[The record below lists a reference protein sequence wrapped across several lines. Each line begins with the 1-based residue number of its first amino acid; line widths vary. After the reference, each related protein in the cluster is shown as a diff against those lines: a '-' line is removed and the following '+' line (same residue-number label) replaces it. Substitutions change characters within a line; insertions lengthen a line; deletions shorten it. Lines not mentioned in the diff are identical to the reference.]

1 MKRFP
6 RDFIYLSR
14 GERTALLLA
23 AVLLLGIIAIR
34 IWLTGRP
41 VPLPEDAGEIAA
53 ELAQWRSANEK
64 AQAPV
69 KNAEERKK
77 TAESPFLKPEPFDP
91 NSVREDQLLAMGL
104 PEKVVS
110 NMLSYRKAGGK
121 FYKPEDLSRIYGM
134 SEDLF
139 LQLKPFIIIPEAAE
153 AEVQPDESP
162 VKIIRQTELNTAGEE
177 ELMALPGIGKVYAGR
192 IIAYRDKLGGFRCAS
207 QLLEVYGMDSIRYNR
222 IKDLLVADTLLLRKL
237 DLNSAGYQELVSHP
251 YLTSRD
257 ANAILSY
264 RKFAGKIGS
273 SAELAENHLLADSTW
288 KKVAAYLVA
297 ETEN

>member
-6 RDFIYLSR
+6 HDFIYLNR

-23 AVLLLGIIAIR
+23 AVLLLGILGIR

-41 VPLPEDAGEIAA
+41 VPLPEDAGELAS
-53 ELAQWRSANEK
+53 ELAQWRNANEK
-64 AQAPV
+64 AQATV
-69 KNAEERKK
+69 QNTEERNK
-77 TAESPFLKPEPFDP
+77 TAESPILKPEPFDP

-104 PEKVVS
+104 PEKVIS
-110 NMLSYRKAGGK
+110 NILSYRNAGGK
-121 FYKPEDLSRIYGM
+121 FYKPDDLGRIYGM
-134 SEDLF
+134 SKDLF
-139 LQLKPFIIIPEAAE
+139 RQLKPFIIIQETEE
-153 AEVQPDESP
+153 AETQPEESSA
-162 VKIIRQTELNTAGEE
+162 KIIIQTELNAAGEE

-192 IIAYRDKLGGFRCAS
+192 IIAYRDKLGGFRFPS
-207 QLLEVYGMDSIRYNR
+207 QLLEVYGMDSIRYNG

-237 DLNSAGYQELVSHP
+237 DLNRAGYQELVSHP

-273 SAELAENHLLADSTW
+273 STEINENQLLADSTW

-297 ETEN
+297 GTEN